1 MNEDADARSRLYLV
15 AERQAGY
22 FTAAQALEA
31 GYSYPTQ
38 TYHQQRGHWIRD
50 GWGLYRLR
58 LFPRTPHE
66 DLVRLML
73 WSRNRRGDPQAVVS
87 HESALAA
94 YELSDVLPA
103 KTHLTVPR
111 RFRKDAP
118 EGVILH
124 HGDMPADDARE
135 RDGFRVTTPL
145 RTLLDVAAS
154 PLSPEHV
161 EAAVREALGQ
171 GLVRL
176 AEFAAAAA
184 QAPEEVRARL
194 MRFEA

>member
-73 WSRNRRGDPQAVVS
+73 WSRNRQGEPQAVVS
-87 HESALAA
+87 HDSALAA

-111 RFRKDAP
+111 RFRKSAP
-118 EGVILH
+118 EGVVLH
-124 HGDMPADDARE
+124 HEDVQAGDVRE
-135 RDGFRVTTPL
+135 RDGFRITSPL

-161 EAAVREALGQ
+161 EAAVHEALGQ

-176 AEFAAAAA
+176 AELAAVAAEA
-184 QAPEEVRARL
+184 GEETEGRL
-194 MRFEA
+194 LRFEA